1 MKEMLRFSPERRIED
16 WFLFEYGT
24 AIRVY
29 GFGHQPYTLPAFFT
43 MRVFALELMNQKL
56 IVEDEHFL
64 SFKKTLEIKF
74 PWTVSPFV
82 IKIKLA
88 LSVID
93 SMLKEMRFS
102 VEAAINYDPHRVISN

>member
-1 MKEMLRFSPERRIED
+1 
-16 WFLFEYGT
+16 
-24 AIRVY
+24 
-29 GFGHQPYTLPAFFT
+29 
-43 MRVFALELMNQKL
+43 MRVFALEQMNQKL

-74 PWTVSPFV
+74 PWTVGPFL
-82 IKIKLA
+82 IKRKLA

-102 VEAAINYDPHRVISN
+102 VEAAINYYPHHVISNRRQANKNKPFEHSEEEGLFEATN